1 MESEREVDL
10 KRDHIMLDVEAI
22 HFDPDDFQKKFKPLK
37 LERFFLSS
45 EQLYMNAIRV
55 IEIRSDLLRRSK
67 AIDDWAQRQA
77 EALDVVRKST

>member
-10 KRDHIMLDVEAI
+10 QRDHIMLDVKAI
-22 HFDPDDFQKKFKPLK
+22 HFDPDDFQKEFKPLK
-37 LERFFLSS
+37 LERFYLSS

-77 EALDVVRKST
+77 EALNVVRKST